1 MGWFHIIILIIMIIM
16 VRFVN
21 VVQVNLYSVETGKKE
36 HELDTKGLTL
46 TSSQLHQSMIRIP
59 MICVPMIH
67 VAGKFTLSLA
77 YSADGKY
84 LASGAID
91 GIIAV
96 FDMEQRKLLHTLEV
110 NMNTILFLA
119 VWHLR

>member
-1 MGWFHIIILIIMIIM
+1 MIH
-16 VRFVN
+16 V
-21 VVQVNLYSVETGKKE
+21 
-36 HELDTKGLTL
+36 
-46 TSSQLHQSMIRIP
+46 P
-59 MICVPMIH
+59 MICVPMIY
-67 VAGKFTLSLA
+67 APGKFTLSLA

-110 NMNTILFLA
+110 KKSKFTSMKFVIWDHLFRKYI
-119 VWHLR
+119 WGIIF

>member
-1 MGWFHIIILIIMIIM
+1 MTDGGFRNEFMTQVGKIGEIIEE
-16 VRFVN
+16 
-21 VVQVNLYSVETGKKE
+21 QVYGGEPQDIEG
-36 HELDTKGLTL
+36 
-46 TSSQLHQSMIRIP
+46 
-59 MICVPMIH
+59 
-67 VAGKFTLSLA
+67 A

-110 NMNTILFLA
+110 SLEALFCSNLISTCIEPGACHAYQILGLQS
-119 VWHLR
+119 R

>member
-1 MGWFHIIILIIMIIM
+1 
-16 VRFVN
+16 
-21 VVQVNLYSVETGKKE
+21 
-36 HELDTKGLTL
+36 
-46 TSSQLHQSMIRIP
+46 
-59 MICVPMIH
+59 MIH

-110 NMNTILFLA
+110 KKSTNFSPFWVLAFKLNYLFRINL
-119 VWHLR
+119 

>member
-1 MGWFHIIILIIMIIM
+1 M
-16 VRFVN
+16 
-21 VVQVNLYSVETGKKE
+21 VQVSMIHV
-36 HELDTKGLTL
+36 
-46 TSSQLHQSMIRIP
+46 QSMIRIP

-110 NMNTILFLA
+110 NINTILNLT
-119 VWHLR
+119 V

>member
-1 MGWFHIIILIIMIIM
+1 MSHIWSFL
-16 VRFVN
+16 
-21 VVQVNLYSVETGKKE
+21 S
-36 HELDTKGLTL
+36 
-46 TSSQLHQSMIRIP
+46 
-59 MICVPMIH
+59 
-67 VAGKFTLSLA
+67 GKFTLSLA

-110 NMNTILFLA
+110 SQPSF
-119 VWHLR
+119 V

>member
-1 MGWFHIIILIIMIIM
+1 MKVLVI
-16 VRFVN
+16 
-21 VVQVNLYSVETGKKE
+21 
-36 HELDTKGLTL
+36 
-46 TSSQLHQSMIRIP
+46 
-59 MICVPMIH
+59 
-67 VAGKFTLSLA
+67 GKFTLSLA

-110 NMNTILFLA
+110 SQPTF
-119 VWHLR
+119 VQT

>member
-1 MGWFHIIILIIMIIM
+1 M
-16 VRFVN
+16 VKITF
-21 VVQVNLYSVETGKKE
+21 L
-36 HELDTKGLTL
+36 
-46 TSSQLHQSMIRIP
+46 LHCP
-59 MICVPMIH
+59 LKYY

-96 FDMEQRKLLHTLEV
+96 FDMETRKLLHTLEV
-110 NMNTILFLA
+110 TYC
-119 VWHLR
+119 R

>member
-1 MGWFHIIILIIMIIM
+1 
-16 VRFVN
+16 
-21 VVQVNLYSVETGKKE
+21 
-36 HELDTKGLTL
+36 
-46 TSSQLHQSMIRIP
+46 

-110 NMNTILFLA
+110 NINTILYCSLTFRMNYLFRIYLKNLIQGHAMPIRSLA
-119 VWHLR
+119 FSPDSQRLLTGSDDGSIKM

>member
-1 MGWFHIIILIIMIIM
+1 MSWTQKVRPLLQLI
-16 VRFVN
+16 N
-21 VVQVNLYSVETGKKE
+21 CL
-36 HELDTKGLTL
+36 
-46 TSSQLHQSMIRIP
+46 
-59 MICVPMIH
+59 VPKIHVSMIH
-67 VAGKFTLSLA
+67 VPGKFTLSLA

-110 NMNTILFLA
+110 NKSKLIYVEIKSSYLFKKYIWEIIL
-119 VWHLR
+119 

>member
-1 MGWFHIIILIIMIIM
+1 MI
-16 VRFVN
+16 
-21 VVQVNLYSVETGKKE
+21 
-36 HELDTKGLTL
+36 HA
-46 TSSQLHQSMIRIP
+46 P
-59 MICVPMIH
+59 MILVPKNRVPNIL

-110 NMNTILFLA
+110 NKSKLIYVEIRVMALFVQKIYLGNHSLKPNPGTCHA
-119 VWHLR
+119 NPVPRVQSR

>member
-1 MGWFHIIILIIMIIM
+1 MIPAPKIL
-16 VRFVN
+16 
-21 VVQVNLYSVETGKKE
+21 
-36 HELDTKGLTL
+36 
-46 TSSQLHQSMIRIP
+46 
-59 MICVPMIH
+59 VPKILVPKNR

-110 NMNTILFLA
+110 K
-119 VWHLR
+119 RS

>member
-1 MGWFHIIILIIMIIM
+1 MCHA
-16 VRFVN
+16 
-21 VVQVNLYSVETGKKE
+21 S
-36 HELDTKGLTL
+36 
-46 TSSQLHQSMIRIP
+46 
-59 MICVPMIH
+59 
-67 VAGKFTLSLA
+67 GKFTLSLA

-110 NMNTILFLA
+110 KKTKKQICSENKFARKINFQNLIQGHAMPIRSLA
-119 VWHLR
+119 FSPDSQRLLTGSDDGSIKMYDYYYLLMGL

>member
-1 MGWFHIIILIIMIIM
+1 MSEFALG
-16 VRFVN
+16 
-21 VVQVNLYSVETGKKE
+21 
-36 HELDTKGLTL
+36 
-46 TSSQLHQSMIRIP
+46 
-59 MICVPMIH
+59 VPYIGSFLS
-67 VAGKFTLSLA
+67 GKFTLSLA

-110 NMNTILFLA
+110 SLEALFCSNLISTCIEPGACHAYQILGLQS
-119 VWHLR
+119 R

>member
-1 MGWFHIIILIIMIIM
+1 
-16 VRFVN
+16 
-21 VVQVNLYSVETGKKE
+21 
-36 HELDTKGLTL
+36 
-46 TSSQLHQSMIRIP
+46 
-59 MICVPMIH
+59 MICVPMIY
-67 VAGKFTLSLA
+67 APGKFTLSLA

-110 NMNTILFLA
+110 KK
-119 VWHLR
+119 